1 MDQKNITFDVAIV
14 GGGIVGCA
22 VFNTVV
28 RNGAKAVLLEA
39 KDDVAAMTTKANSG
53 IVHSGYDPKP
63 GTLMAKTNVIGNRMY
78 ADMCKRLSVGFKQ
91 CGTLTVATKEQAS
104 KIDELYS
111 RGIEN
116 GIPGMKILSRNEILK
131 LEPNIADD
139 IYCGLLA
146 TTGGIVSPYLVC
158 IALAEEGVINGGVV
172 KTNFRV
178 SGIENKQNF
187 YALTDDSRTQ
197 SVNARYIVNC
207 AGVYSNLINSL
218 VKEEEH
224 PIKLVKGEYILL
236 DKSQTGFIS
245 MPIFPLPDPVK
256 GKGIVAIP
264 TIHGNVM
271 FGPTATDCSFFDTS
285 TSLEGIETI
294 KNQIVLSVK
303 KPNFK
308 KTIKLFAGVRVK
320 SGNDFII
327 ARGKKTPHYYYTA
340 GICSPGLTSAPA
352 IAEMILEMMKK
363 DGLKTSKI
371 KLVKRKPY
379 GELNTVSKAEY
390 KRLVKQNPL
399 YGKIVCRC
407 EKVSEG
413 EIFDALASPLK
424 PRSVDAIKRRI
435 RPTMGKC
442 QGGFCLPKIVKII
455 ADFEKEKQEDVT
467 LKGENSQILVGDI
480 KKGGLYDV

>member
-1 MDQKNITFDVAIV
+1 MEPKNSVYDVAIV

-22 VFNTVV
+22 VFNAVV
-28 RNGAKAVLLEA
+28 RSGASAVLLEA
-39 KDDVAAMTTKANSG
+39 KEDVAAMTTKANSG
-53 IVHSGYDPKP
+53 IVHAGYDPKP
-63 GTLMAKTNVIGNRMY
+63 ASLMAQTNVLGNRMY

-91 CGTLTVATKEQAS
+91 CGTLVVGTKEQAE

-111 RGIEN
+111 RGLEN
-116 GIPGMKILSRNEILK
+116 GVKGMKILNRGEILK

-139 IYCGLLA
+139 IYCGLYA
-146 TTGGIVSPYLVC
+146 KTGGIVSPYLVC

-187 YALTDDSRTQ
+187 YTLTDDSRTQ

-218 VKEEEH
+218 VKEQEH

-245 MPIFPLPDPVK
+245 MPIFPLPDPIK

-285 TSLEGIETI
+285 ISPEGIETI

-320 SGNDFII
+320 TGSDFII
-327 ARGKKTPHYYYTA
+327 ERGKKALHYYYTA

-352 IAEMILEMMKK
+352 IAEMILKMMQK
-363 DGLKTSKI
+363 DGLKTKPI
-371 KLVKRKPY
+371 KLKKRKPY
-379 GELNTVSKAEY
+379 GELNNLSKTQY
-390 KRLVKQNPL
+390 KQLVKQNPL
-399 YGKIVCRC
+399 YGKIICRC

-413 EIFDALASPLK
+413 EILDALASPLK

-455 ADFEKEKQEDVT
+455 ADFDKTKQEDVT
-467 LKGENSQILVGDI
+467 LKGEGSNILIGDI
-480 KKGGLYDV
+480 KKGGFYDV